1 MDATKMSQNE
11 QNIYQREYKDRLF
24 KFIFGKDTEQS
35 KRWRLQLYN
44 ALNGTNFTNPDDLKI
59 NTIENVVYI
68 TMRNDISFL
77 VDTEMNL
84 FEEQSS
90 YNPNM
95 PLRGYMYFSILYQ
108 TYLSENDLNLISSS
122 RVMIPTPKFYVF
134 YHGGAKQPDRWKMK
148 LSDSFLTKD
157 ETGDFQWSATIIN
170 LNPNH
175 NATLNKSCIPLYHY
189 VKFVSMITANKKAGI
204 ENKEAI
210 EKAVDKAI
218 KENLL
223 EGFFKIHRAE
233 VIGMCLEAV
242 DEEEARRIWHKDGYT
257 EGLTKGRSEK
267 AVEAAINLLK
277 MKILSPEQI
286 AQAQELPLEKVL
298 ELQKEVTVNA

>member
-1 MDATKMSQNE
+1 METQEKDVVNPK
-11 QNIYQREYKDRLF
+11 YKDRLF
-24 KFIFGKDTEQS
+24 KFIFGEETEQS

-44 ALNGTNFTNPDDLKI
+44 ALNKTTFTDPDELKI

-68 TMRNDISFL
+68 SMHNDISFL

-95 PLRGYMYFSILYQ
+95 PLRGVIYFGILYQ
-108 TYLSENDLNLISSS
+108 KYLINEKKNLISSN

-134 YHGGAKQPDRWKMK
+134 YHGGPKQPEQWKMK
-148 LSDSFLTKD
+148 LSDSFLSKD
-157 ETGDFQWSATIIN
+157 DSGDFQWTATIIN
-170 LNPNH
+170 LHPDH

-189 VKFVSMITANKKAGI
+189 VTFVSMITANKKAGL

-210 EKAVDKAI
+210 VKAVDQAI
-218 KENLL
+218 KEELL

-233 VIGMCLEAV
+233 VIGMCLEEV
-242 DEEEARRIWHKDGYT
+242 SEEEQRRIWHEDGFT
-257 EGLTKGRSEK
+257 EGLTKGKEKGRSEK
-267 AVEAAINLLK
+267 AVEAAEKLLK
-277 MKILSPEQI
+277 KMVSPEII
-286 AQAQELPLEKVL
+286 AECVGLSLEKIL
-298 ELQKEVTVNA
+298 ELQKAIPVEV

>member
-1 MDATKMSQNE
+1 MENE
-11 QNIYQREYKDRLF
+11 VNGTINREYKDRLF

-44 ALNGTNFTNPDDLKI
+44 ALNGTNITDPDELKI

-95 PLRGYMYFSILYQ
+95 PLRGYIYFGTLYQ
-108 TYLSENDLNLISSS
+108 NYLAANDMNLTTCS

-134 YHGGAKQPDRWKMK
+134 YHGGPRQPERWKMR
-148 LSDSFLTKD
+148 LSDSFLSKD
-157 ETGDFQWSATIIN
+157 ESGDYQWTATIIN
-170 LNPNH
+170 LHPNH
-175 NATLNKSCIPLYHY
+175 NSALNKNCVPLYHY
-189 VKFVSMITANKKAGI
+189 IKFVSMITANKKAKL

-210 EKAVDKAI
+210 EKAVDQAI

-242 DEEEARRIWHKDGYT
+242 SEEELRRIWHKDGYT
-257 EGLTKGRSEK
+257 EGLSKGEQRGRSKK
-267 AVEAAINLLK
+267 AVEDAIKFLQEGD
-277 MKILSPEQI
+277 SPEKVARCI
-286 AQAQELPLEKVL
+286 GLPLEKVL
-298 ELQKEVTVNA
+298 ELQKEITVQA